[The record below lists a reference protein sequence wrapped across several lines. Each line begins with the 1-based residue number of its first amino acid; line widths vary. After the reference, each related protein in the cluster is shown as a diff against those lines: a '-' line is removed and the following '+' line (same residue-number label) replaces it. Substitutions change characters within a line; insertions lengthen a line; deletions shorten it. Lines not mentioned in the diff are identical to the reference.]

1 MPRRSSS
8 LPGVSDPPRQKPWW
22 VDTLLLIGCIAVAE
36 LFLHNAIELADF
48 DVADWALG
56 LIDAAALSLMI
67 GPLFGWMMY
76 RRHVGSRIAL
86 ERIDHSTRVP
96 NSPHKRVR
104 IAVLGSMAV
113 IAALVAASLW
123 GNVATTSHM
132 ARSAEVVNLAGRQ
145 RMLTE
150 RVARFSAN
158 AIVDPV
164 AADSMR
170 TAARRMQTDAQTIE
184 QVTAA
189 YDVRAFKAARDAR
202 DAFIAS
208 GTSRDSLIAS
218 AAAMTQFAIGS
229 ERRRLAAV
237 VVLRQA
243 ELMRVKAEATVMALQ
258 RYSEERVR
266 RSARSSWLIAVMVQV
281 VIALIALLV
290 IEPVVRLLKQQH
302 QIAAARSVEFQHLA
316 MVAKRTSNAVVI
328 TDAERRVTWVNDGF
342 TRLTGYSLE
351 EVLGKSPSTLLH
363 CEHTDPVTVETL
375 RVALGNSASVRCEIL
390 NRAKDGGDYW
400 LDLSIEPLH
409 DRGQLTGFISIQTDI
424 TDQVRTREALKEQSQ
439 IASAAYLELQRA
451 TQLLE
456 QAQTVARL
464 GSWCFDLGPGQ
475 IEWTRE
481 TYLLYGRDP
490 QAGVPTYEEFMTYL
504 IPADAVRLNEA
515 VQSAAGTGVPY
526 AMVIK
531 TARGANGVRHVRV
544 EGRAVRDDAGNV
556 IRLFGTAMD
565 VTAAIE
571 REEALLQ
578 AQQRAEAASQS
589 KSEFLANMS
598 HEIRTPLTAILGY
611 TDLLRD
617 EAIRQ
622 GAPDEQLHSMGTIRR
637 AGEHLLAVLND
648 ILDLSKIE
656 AGRMA
661 IERIETDLPRV
672 LFDVDSLMR
681 SRAAQKGVQLQTRL
695 LSPIPERVF
704 SDPTRLRQILMNL
717 VGNAA
722 KFTSRGLIDIQV
734 DLTTLHGAPAVRI
747 AVVDTGPGMTPEQA
761 STLFQPFV
769 QADTSV
775 TRKHGGTGLG
785 LTICRRLAS
794 LMGGEVQLVR
804 TTLGA
809 GSTFALTLPLQAVDG
824 ARNVNDLQACV
835 NTPSALKE
843 TGAYAVALHG
853 RILLAEDGEDNQR
866 LISHHLRKAG
876 AHVVVAEHGRRAL
889 ELILEADAA
898 GAPFGLLVTDMQM
911 PEMDGYTLARTLR
924 AQQHPIPIVALTA
937 HAMAED
943 RQRCLDA
950 GCDDYASKP
959 VDRGALIATC
969 ARWMQ
974 MMADDCAAD
983 AVLDVFP
990 QPALYSELHNDPELA
1005 ELIVA
1010 FTAGLPAKITRIE
1023 HAHASGA
1030 LPDLARL
1037 AHQLKGA
1044 AGGYGYP
1051 SISSAAR
1058 DVEQHSN
1065 ARVTANGT
1073 FDPGVNLTEA
1083 VTQLLDRCR
1092 LAVRTLEHST

>member
-1 MPRRSSS
+1 MPRHAPST
-8 LPGVSDPPRQKPWW
+8 PGISHPPRQKPWW
-22 VDTLLLIGCIAVAE
+22 ADTLLLVGCIAVAE
-36 LFLHNAIELADF
+36 LFLHNAIKLADF

-67 GPLFGWMMY
+67 GPLFGWLMY
-76 RRHVGSRIAL
+76 RRHLDSRMAL
-86 ERIDHSTRVP
+86 ERLERSAQVP

-104 IAVLGSMAV
+104 IAALGSMAV

-123 GNVATTSHM
+123 GNVATTSQV

-150 RVARFSAN
+150 QVARFSDD
-158 AIVDPV
+158 AILDPV

-170 TAARRMQTDAQTIE
+170 MAARQMQTDAKTIE
-184 QVTAA
+184 QVTAVF
-189 YDVRAFKAARDAR
+189 DVRAFKAAQRAR

-208 GTSRDSLIAS
+208 GTTRDSLIAA
-218 AAAMTQFAIGS
+218 AAAMTQFALGS
-229 ERRRLAAV
+229 EQRRVAAV
-237 VVLRQA
+237 QVGRQA
-243 ELMRVKAEATVMALQ
+243 ELMRVKAEVTVMALQ
-258 RYSEERVR
+258 RFSEERVR
-266 RSARSSWLIAVMVQV
+266 RSVQSSWLVAVMMQV

-302 QIAAARSVEFQHLA
+302 QTAAARSVEFQHLA

-328 TDAERRVTWVNDGF
+328 TDAERRVTWVNDAF
-342 TRLTGYSLE
+342 IRLTGYSLE
-351 EVLGKSPSTLLH
+351 EMQGKNPGTLLQ
-363 CEHTDPVTVETL
+363 CANTDPVTVQVL
-375 RVALGNSASVRCEIL
+375 RTALSNSASVRCEIL
-390 NRAKDGGDYW
+390 NRAKDGTEYW

-409 DRGQLTGFISIQTDI
+409 DRGQLTGFISIEADI
-424 TDQVRTREALKEQSQ
+424 TEKVRTREALEMQSQ
-439 IASAAYLELQRA
+439 IASTAYLELQRA

-456 QAQTVARL
+456 EAQAVARL
-464 GSWCFDLGPGQ
+464 GSWSFDLGTGQ

-481 TYLLYGRDP
+481 IYLLYGRDP
-490 QAGVPTYEEFMTYL
+490 KAGVPTYEEILTDYF
-504 IPADAVRLNEA
+504 PADAVRLNEA

-526 AMVIK
+526 TMVVR
-531 TARGANGVRHVRV
+531 TALGANGVRHVRA

-556 IRLFGTAMD
+556 TRLIGTAMD

-622 GAPDEQLHSMGTIRR
+622 GAPDEQLQSMGTIRR

-681 SRAAQKGVQLQTRL
+681 SRAAQKGVQLHTRL
-695 LSPIPERVF
+695 LTPIPERVF

-722 KFTSRGLIDIQV
+722 KFTSHGLIDIQV
-734 DLTTLHGAPAVRI
+734 DLTTLEGAPAVRI
-747 AVVDTGPGMTPEQA
+747 AVIDTGPGMTPEQA

-775 TRKHGGTGLG
+775 TRKYGGTGLG

-804 TTLGA
+804 TTPGE

-824 ARNVNDLQACV
+824 ARNVYDLQACV
-835 NTPSALKE
+835 STPSALKE
-843 TGAYAVALHG
+843 TAAYAVALHG

-866 LISHHLRKAG
+866 LISHHLRQAG

-889 ELILEADAA
+889 ELILKADAA

-924 AQQHPIPIVALTA
+924 AQQHPIAIVALTA
-937 HAMAED
+937 HAMPED

-974 MMADDCAAD
+974 MIAEDPAAD
-983 AVLDVFP
+983 AVIDLFP
-990 QPALYSELHNDPELA
+990 QPALLSELHDDPDFA
-1005 ELIVA
+1005 ELVVA
-1010 FTAGLPAKITRIE
+1010 FTTGLPAKITRLE
-1023 HAHASGA
+1023 HAYTSGE
-1030 LPDLARL
+1030 LVDLARL

-1058 DVEQHSN
+1058 DVEQHAKAS
-1065 ARVTANGT
+1065 VTASGT
-1073 FDPGVNLTEA
+1073 FDPGIDLIQA
-1083 VTQLLDRCR
+1083 VTQLLAQCR
-1092 LAVRTLEHST
+1092 LAVRTLEHAS

>member
-1 MPRRSSS
+1 MPHPSPST
-8 LPGVSDPPRQKPWW
+8 PVVSAPPRQKPWW
-22 VDTLLLIGCIAVAE
+22 VDTLLLVVCIAVAE
-36 LFLHNAIELADF
+36 LFLHNAIELADLA
-48 DVADWALG
+48 VADWVRG
-56 LIDAAALSLMI
+56 LIDAAALALMI
-67 GPLFGWMMY
+67 GPLFGWLMY
-76 RRHVGSRIAL
+76 RRHVDSRIAL
-86 ERIDHSTRVP
+86 ERRDRLTRVP

-104 IAVLGSMAV
+104 IAVFGSMAM
-113 IAALVAASLW
+113 IAAIVAASLW

-132 ARSAEVVNLAGRQ
+132 AHSAEVVNLAGRQ

-150 RVARFSAN
+150 RVARFSYG
-158 AIVDPV
+158 AITNPV

-170 TAARRMQTDAQTIE
+170 AAARRMQADAHTIE
-184 QVTAA
+184 AVTASF
-189 YDVRAFKAARDAR
+189 DVTTFAAAQRARE
-202 DAFIAS
+202 AFIAS
-208 GTSRDSLIAS
+208 GTTRDSLV
-218 AAAMTQFAIGS
+218 AATVAMTQFVVGS

-237 VVLRQA
+237 EVERQA
-243 ELMRVKAEATVMALQ
+243 ESMRVKAEVTVMALQ

-266 RSARSSWLIAVMVQV
+266 RSVQLSWLVAVMVQV
-281 VIALIALLV
+281 LIALIALIA
-290 IEPVVRLLKQQH
+290 IEPVVRQIKHQH
-302 QIAAARSVEFQHLA
+302 QIAAARSVEFQRLA
-316 MVAKRTSNAVVI
+316 MVAERTSNAVVI
-328 TDAERRVTWVNDGF
+328 TDAERRVTWVNGGF

-351 EVLGKSPSTLLH
+351 EVLGRNPGELLQ
-363 CEHTDPVTVETL
+363 CANTDPATVEALRNAL
-375 RVALGNSASVRCEIL
+375 RVGTSARCEIL
-390 NRAKDGGDYW
+390 NRGKDGAEYW

-409 DRGQLTGFISIQTDI
+409 DRGHLAGFIAIKAEI
-424 TDQVRTREALKEQSQ
+424 TEQVRTREALEMQSQ
-439 IASAAYLELQRA
+439 IASTAYLELHRA

-456 QAQTVARL
+456 EAQAVARL
-464 GSWCFDLGPGQ
+464 GSWSVDLGTGQ

-481 TYLLYGRDP
+481 IYLLHGRDP
-490 QAGVPTYEEFMTYL
+490 RAGVPSYAEILTDV
-504 IPADAVRLNEA
+504 IPADAVRLDEA
-515 VQSAAGTGVPY
+515 VQQASSAGAPY
-526 AMVIK
+526 TMVLR
-531 TARGANGVRHVRV
+531 TARGANGVRYVRA
-544 EGRAVRDDAGNV
+544 EGRAIRDNAGTV
-556 IRLFGTAMD
+556 IRLFGTTMD

-578 AQQRAEAASQS
+578 AQERAEAASQS

-622 GAPDEQLHSMGTIRR
+622 GAPDEQLQSMGTIRR

-695 LSPIPERVF
+695 LTPIPERVF

-722 KFTSRGLIDIQV
+722 KFTSHGLIDIQV
-734 DLTTLHGAPAVRI
+734 ELTTLDGAPAVRI

-761 STLFQPFV
+761 TTLFQPFV

-775 TRKHGGTGLG
+775 TRRHGGSGLG

-794 LMGGEVQLVR
+794 LMGGEVQLVQ
-804 TTLGA
+804 TTPGE
-809 GSTFALTLPLQAVDG
+809 GSTFALTLPLQAVNG
-824 ARNVNDLQACV
+824 ARDVTDLQACV

-843 TGAYAVALHG
+843 TGVYAVALHG

-876 AHVVVAEHGRRAL
+876 AYVVVAEHGRRAL
-889 ELILEADAA
+889 ELILEADAR

-937 HAMAED
+937 HAMADD

-974 MMADDCAAD
+974 MTTKDPAAD
-983 AVLDVFP
+983 VVIDLFP
-990 QPALYSELHNDPELA
+990 QTTLYSELHDDPDFA
-1005 ELIVA
+1005 ELVVA
-1010 FTAGLPAKITRIE
+1010 FTAGLPAKIARLE
-1023 HAHASGA
+1023 HAYTSGE
-1030 LPDLARL
+1030 LRELDRL

-1058 DVEQHSN
+1058 DVEQH
-1065 ARVTANGT
+1065 AKTRVTANGT
-1073 FDPGVNLTEA
+1073 FDSGIDLAQA
-1083 VTQLLDRCR
+1083 VTQLLAQCR
-1092 LAVRTLEHST
+1092 LAVRTLEHAS